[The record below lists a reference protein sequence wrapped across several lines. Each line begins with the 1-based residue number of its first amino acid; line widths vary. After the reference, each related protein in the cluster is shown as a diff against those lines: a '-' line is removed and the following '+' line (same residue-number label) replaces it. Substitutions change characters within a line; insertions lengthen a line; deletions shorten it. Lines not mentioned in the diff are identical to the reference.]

1 MNNDFKIFFNIW
13 ETKKRTLLFCGRNIF
28 EFNTSSNLYQ
38 RDFVWLQDYQKCI
51 GLSSSNLKKEERDEE
66 TNLNLKGFYLSI
78 RHYSNF
84 FTFPFHPFIFKT
96 FFEIHFWCTFR
107 VI

>member
-66 TNLNLKGFYLSI
+66 TNLNLKSFLSKYQTLFKFFYISVPSL
-78 RHYSNF
+78 YFQNF
-84 FTFPFHPFIFKT
+84 FWNTFLMYF
-96 FFEIHFWCTFR
+96 
-107 VI
+107 